1 MTRLKLLGGVV
12 GFVLMSVV
20 AMANVA
26 LEEHGKVN
34 ISKMDEKEED
44 DEAYQ
49 VNENGETYGTNNPEL
64 GYEPDLMAAIGE
76 NGVYGYVRSEDLAG
90 IDFKTPEEAIEW
102 QNSRPGVREIPV
114 YDQEGEEVIDTFRI
128 SE

>member
-34 ISKMDEKEED
+34 ISKMDEK
-44 DEAYQ
+44 
-49 VNENGETYGTNNPEL
+49 
-64 GYEPDLMAAIGE
+64 
-76 NGVYGYVRSEDLAG
+76 
-90 IDFKTPEEAIEW
+90 W
-102 QNSRPGVREIPV
+102 H
-114 YDQEGEEVIDTFRI
+114 
-128 SE
+128 